1 MRPALAPLLAAVSL
15 LACGGAAPAWQKT
28 LPAYYTHLWD
38 EEVGLWQQ
46 SGTGHTRSMQGHTH
60 VHDGRVAAGKL
71 VAAGLDGVLDELPTG
86 RVLEALERMQV
97 TTGPRRGCFRW
108 YWEETE
114 AKDTNAAFFIGLPLI
129 VVRHQW
135 GDSLPRDDRDRLD
148 RMLTLLRTWFDSEKA
163 AAAIRY
169 PNKYLGDLV
178 CAWLLAEQA
187 GEAPADLAA
196 RMQDAA
202 TAWHDDGWG
211 WGEHISDVYGHVCLD
226 ELAMLLLTSRRLP
239 PDLRTSYE
247 RLRDQLLAID
257 DGFAPGPRVPA
268 VRSYALTR
276 PPRPTRY
283 RDLVRPW
290 RPDDPAARDTF
301 QSLRG
306 LANALD
312 WHSTAPPAAAPAT
325 EMDVRCFGGARAR
338 AIIDGPLRVGALSR
352 FPLMDG
358 IDQRTWGL
366 SWQSFPVAAWHESGA
381 WCFLQWAT
389 TEHGV
394 TRMHP
399 AENWSA
405 AYRFNALSERV
416 DPPPVGSTFSA
427 RHGRAFVV
435 LRSMRR
441 VSHDWS
447 ETVDRLRVVGS
458 DVATPEV
465 TAAGSWHRLRL
476 PFVVPRGSPRRL
488 QVCYLDLHGGQAPA
502 LRPNAFGG
510 FDWSVQ
516 RPGTDPAKRSSVG
529 IWVWSVDET
538 LGEAPQVETT
548 HDGWRLTWGDGQRPV
563 VARVAPDAA
572 EPLVLDES
580 GPQRSTPDRR

>member
-1 MRPALAPLLAAVSL
+1 MRPAISPLLAAVSL
-15 LACGGAAPAWQKT
+15 LACGGAAPAWQQS
-28 LPAYYTHLWD
+28 LPDYYTQNWD
-38 EEVGLWQQ
+38 EATGLWMR
-46 SGTGHTRSMQGHTH
+46 SGTGHTRAMQGHAV

-71 VAAGLDGVLDELPTG
+71 VAAGLDGVLDRLPTG

-129 VVRHQW
+129 VLRQQW
-135 GDSLPRDDRDRLD
+135 GDSLPRHDRDCLD
-148 RMLTLLRTWFDSEKA
+148 RMLTLLRKWFDSETA
-163 AAAIRY
+163 AAATRY
-169 PNKYLGDLV
+169 PNKHLGDLV

-187 GEAPADLAA
+187 GEAPADLVA
-196 RMQDAA
+196 RMQEAA
-202 TAWHDDGWG
+202 SAWHDDGWG
-211 WGEHISDVYGHVCLD
+211 WGEHMSDVYGHVCLD
-226 ELAMLLLTSRRLP
+226 ELAILLLASRRLP
-239 PDLRTSYE
+239 PDLRISYE

-268 VRSYALTR
+268 IRSYALTR
-276 PPRPTRY
+276 PPRPKAY

-290 RPDDPAARDTF
+290 RPDDPAAGNSF
-301 QSLRG
+301 QPLRG
-306 LANALD
+306 LANDLG
-312 WHSTAPPAAAPAT
+312 WHSAAPPAAAPAT
-325 EMDVRCFGGARAR
+325 EMDVPCFGGARAR

-352 FPLMDG
+352 YPLMDG

-381 WCFLQWAT
+381 WCFLQWAA

-405 AYRFNALSERV
+405 AYLFNALSEEV
-416 DPPPVGSTFSA
+416 DPPPVGSTFSV
-427 RHGRAFVV
+427 RHGRAFIV

-441 VSHDWS
+441 GAPDWS

-458 DVATPEV
+458 DVAPPDA
-465 TAAGSWHRLRL
+465 TASGAWHRLRL
-476 PFVVPRGSPRRL
+476 SFAAPRGSQRRL
-488 QVCYLDLHGGQAPA
+488 QVCYLDLDGT
-502 LRPNAFGG
+502 RPPVLEPNPFGG
-510 FDWSVQ
+510 FDWSVR
-516 RPGTDPAKRSSVG
+516 RPGTAPARRPAVG
-529 IWVWSVDET
+529 IWIWSLDDS
-538 LGEAPQVETT
+538 LGEAPQVEAAQ
-548 HDGWRLTWGDGQRPV
+548 DGWRLTWQDGQRTV

-572 EPLVLDES
+572 EPLVLD
-580 GPQRSTPDRR
+580 